1 MELSVGKETIS
12 GGGIIRC
19 SDPGNT
25 LKAYPERKYIIL
37 HSVAP
42 LGKTI
47 MKIIADCKTETVKS
61 RRAEL
66 RDERDKKI
74 LGDIIFG
81 KYLGNGREPA
91 DGSGRS
97 FFIHDGIYSGGNH
110 RKVHNVKVYST
121 ILGNVSKYF
130 YAQNVDVIEEQLR
143 DWHELYR
150 AAKILDKIANPSADT
165 MQAILLLRKAMAG
178 TIESLQKTLLEK
190 GK

>member
-1 MELSVGKETIS
+1 
-12 GGGIIRC
+12 
-19 SDPGNT
+19 
-25 LKAYPERKYIIL
+25 
-37 HSVAP
+37 
-42 LGKTI
+42 
-47 MKIIADCKTETVKS
+47 MKITIDRKAETAKS

-74 LGDIIFG
+74 LGDIIYG

-97 FFIHDGIYSGGNH
+97 FFVHDGIYRGGNH
-110 RKVHNVKVYST
+110 RKVQNVKVYST
-121 ILGNVSKYF
+121 ILRNVSKYF
-130 YAQNVDVIEEQLR
+130 YAQNVDEIEEQLR
-143 DWHELYR
+143 DWHDLYR

-165 MQAILLLRKAMAG
+165 MQAILLLRKSMNK